1 MSAVS
6 NLVSVAEYL
15 HTVYRPDCD
24 YVDGVIVERN
34 VGEKEHSK
42 AQQELLFYFR
52 ERRRQWGI
60 FVIQEQR
67 VQVSRHRYRIPDV
80 CVVLGAEPDEQIF
93 TTPPFL
99 CVEILSPEDRVS
111 RMQERIDDY
120 LRFGVRFVWLIDP
133 YQKRAWIYT
142 QDEIREV
149 RDGLLRTSDPEWVVP
164 MAEVLG

>member
-6 NLVSVAEYL
+6 NLVSVEEYL

-34 VGEKEHSK
+34 VGEITHTM
-42 AQQELLFYFR
+42 AQQELVAYLR
-52 ERRRQWGI
+52 ERRTLWGLW
-60 FVIQEQR
+60 VLQETR
-67 VQVSRHRYRIPDV
+67 VQVSATRFRIPDV
-80 CVVLGAEPDEQIF
+80 CAVLGGRPAGEII

-164 MAEVLG
+164 MAEVLS